1 MMLGGYRRL
10 PIEPSDSGDED
21 MLSHSSE
28 VGDDTISIVELE
40 EEAHVGVKK
49 VEAALQVY
57 GRYSRWV
64 LFASLALAS
73 FVYALDSS
81 TTPAYLTFA
90 TSSFGEHSLIGAITV
105 VQSLIVAVGK
115 PVIAKIADV
124 SSRGTAYVTVLC
136 FYALGYSVIASAP
149 SVGVIAGGIIL
160 YAIGNTGLQLLTQIV
175 IADITTL
182 TWRGLVVSLAST
194 PFIINAF
201 VGPNIS
207 SAVIEHLGWRWG
219 YGMFAILM
227 PLVLAP
233 LITTLLWGERKAKKL
248 ALVDSLLSRTRSRA
262 RSLSR
267 YSQTTR
273 SSKDTR
279 QFSYDILKQRFQRIA
294 EQLDLVGLILLGAA
308 ISLILLPLTMSVS
321 GSLRSGPIIAMLIVG
336 VVLLGIFAYW
346 DIRVAKIP
354 VFAPRFMRNTSVIIA
369 ALIGFFDFMSFY
381 LTYTYLYS
389 FVLVVKPWS
398 LVNATYFMQAQSVAL
413 TFSGIIAGICMRYF
427 HRYKYVLITGLIV
440 RFAGVTMMIYS
451 RGANSSDAELVATQI
466 LQGLGGGLAAVSSQV
481 GAQASVTHADVA
493 IITALVLLL
502 TEIGGAAGN
511 ACAGAIWSN
520 TMPRNLEKYLPW
532 LTDVQRADLYGSIT
546 SVTSLPRGNPVR
558 EGAIQAYDDTMKVMV
573 IAAVVVSVLP
583 MLLALGMP
591 NWYLGDKQNAVDA
604 ADLDGRKSVETEVGS
619 NETRNVNG
627 GDTSRMGDPA
637 P

>member
-1 MMLGGYRRL
+1 MLGGYRRL
-10 PIEPSDSGDED
+10 PTEPCHDGDED
-21 MLSHSSE
+21 VPSHSTE
-28 VGDDTISIVELE
+28 VGDDTISVVVLE

-57 GRYSRWV
+57 GRYPRWI

-73 FVYALDSS
+73 FVYSLDAS
-81 TTPAYLTFA
+81 TTSAYLTFA

-124 SSRGTAYVTVLC
+124 SSRGTAYIIVR
-136 FYALGYSVIASAP
+136 YSVIASAP
-149 SVGVIAGGIIL
+149 SVGAIAGGIIL
-160 YAIGNTGLQLLTQIV
+160 YAIGMQLLTQIV

-182 TWRGLVVSLAST
+182 SWRGLVVSLAST

-219 YGMFAILM
+219 YGMFAIAM

-233 LITTLLWGERKAKKL
+233 LIATLLWGERKAKKL
-248 ALVDSLLSRTRSRA
+248 ALVDSLLSSARSRA
-262 RSLSR
+262 R
-267 YSQTTR
+267 
-273 SSKDTR
+273 
-279 QFSYDILKQRFQRIA
+279 QRLRRLA
-294 EQLDLVGLILLGAA
+294 EQLDLVGLVLLGAA
-308 ISLILLPLTMSVS
+308 VSLILLPLTMSV
-321 GSLRSGPIIAMLIVG
+321 RSTIAMLAVG
-336 VVLLGIFAYW
+336 AALLGVFAYW
-346 DIRVAKIP
+346 DIRVAKAP
-354 VFAPRFMRNTSVIIA
+354 VIAPRFVRNRGVILA
-369 ALIGFFDFMSFY
+369 ASIGFLDFMSFY
-381 LTYTYLYS
+381 LTFTYLYS

-398 LVNATYFMQAQSVAL
+398 LVNATYFMQIQTVGL
-413 TFSGIIAGICMRYF
+413 TFSGIMAGISLRYF
-427 HRYKYVLITGLIV
+427 RRYKYVLVIGLIV
-440 RFAGVTMMIYS
+440 RFVGVTMMIHS
-451 RGANSSDAELVATQI
+451 RGANSSDAELVATQV

-502 TEIGGAAGN
+502 TEIGSATGN

-520 TMPRNLEKYLPW
+520 TMPGNLDKYLPW
-532 LTDVQRADLYGSIT
+532 LTDEQRAELYGSIT

-558 EGAIQAYDDTMKVMV
+558 EGVIQAYDDTMKIMV
-573 IAAVVVSVLP
+573 IAAIIASVLP

-604 ADLDGRKSVETEVGS
+604 TDLDGRKSVETESGSSEVGD
-619 NETRNVNG
+619 VNRADILRTE
-627 GDTSRMGDPA
+627 DTVA
-637 P
+637 

>member
-10 PIEPSDSGDED
+10 PTEPFHDGDEEVP
-21 MLSHSSE
+21 SHSTE
-28 VGDDTISIVELE
+28 VGDDTTSVVVLE

-57 GRYSRWV
+57 GRHPRWI

-73 FVYALDSS
+73 FVYSLDAS
-81 TTPAYLTFA
+81 TTSAYLTFA

-136 FYALGYSVIASAP
+136 FYVLGYSVIASAQG
-149 SVGVIAGGIIL
+149 VGAIAGGIIL
-160 YAIGNTGLQLLTQIV
+160 YAIGNTGMQLLTQII

-182 TWRGLVVSLAST
+182 SWRGLVVSLAST

-207 SAVIEHLGWRWG
+207 SAVIKHLGWRWG
-219 YGMFAILM
+219 YGMFAIVM

-233 LITTLLWGERKAKKL
+233 LIATLLWGERKAKKL
-248 ALVDSLLSRTRSRA
+248 ALVDSLLGSARSRA

-267 YSQTTR
+267 YSQ
-273 SSKDTR
+273 SSQGSEIGFQLGYTA
-279 QFSYDILKQRFQRIA
+279 LKQRLKRLA
-294 EQLDLVGLILLGAA
+294 EQLDLVGLVLLGAA
-308 ISLILLPLTMSVS
+308 ISLILLPLTMSVRGSLKS
-321 GSLRSGPIIAMLIVG
+321 GSIIAMLAVG
-336 VVLLGIFAYW
+336 VALLGIFAYW
-346 DIRVAKIP
+346 DIRVAKVP
-354 VFAPRFMRNTSVIIA
+354 VIAPRFVRNRSVILA
-369 ALIGFFDFMSFY
+369 AFIGFFDFMSFY
-381 LTYTYLYS
+381 LTFTYLYS

-398 LVNATYFMQAQSVAL
+398 LVNATYFMQIQTVGL
-413 TFSGIIAGICMRYF
+413 TFSGIIAGICLRYLR
-427 HRYKYVLITGLIV
+427 RYKYVLVIGLIV
-440 RFAGVTMMIYS
+440 RFVGVTMMIHS
-451 RGANSSDAELVATQI
+451 RGANSSDAELVATQV
-466 LQGLGGGLAAVSSQV
+466 LQGLGGGLAVVSSQV

-502 TEIGGAAGN
+502 TEIGAATGN

-520 TMPRNLEKYLPW
+520 TMPGNLDKYLPW
-532 LTDVQRADLYGSIT
+532 LTDEQRAELYGSIT

-558 EGAIQAYDDTMKVMV
+558 EGVIQAYDDTMKVMV
-573 IAAVVVSVLP
+573 IASIVASVLP

-591 NWYLGDKQNAVDA
+591 NWYLGDRQNAVDA
-604 ADLDGRKSVETEVGS
+604 TDLDGRKSVETESGSSEVGD
-619 NETRNVNG
+619 VNG
-627 GDTSRMGDPA
+627 GDMLRTGDPVA
-637 P
+637 

>member
-1 MMLGGYRRL
+1 M
-10 PIEPSDSGDED
+10 P
-21 MLSHSSE
+21 SHSSE

-124 SSRGTAYVTVLC
+124 SSRGTAYVTVR
-136 FYALGYSVIASAP
+136 YSVIASAP

-160 YAIGNTGLQLLTQIV
+160 YAIGLQLLTQIV

-207 SAVIEHLGWRWG
+207 SAVVEHLGWRWG

-248 ALVDSLLSRTRSRA
+248 PLVDSLLSRTRSRA

-273 SSKDTR
+273 SSKDSR
-279 QFSYDILKQRFQRIA
+279 QFNYDILKQRFQRIA

-336 VVLLGIFAYW
+336 VVLLGVFAYW

-481 GAQASVTHADVA
+481 GAQASVPHADVA

-558 EGAIQAYDDTMKVMV
+558 EGAIQAYDDTMKIMV
-573 IAAVVVSVLP
+573 ITAVVVSVLP

-591 NWYLGDKQNAVDA
+591 DWYLGDKQNAVDA
-604 ADLDGRKSVETEVGS
+604 ADLDGRKSQSGGTHVGL
-619 NETRNVNG
+619 TILHH
-627 GDTSRMGDPA
+627 
-637 P
+637 

>member
-1 MMLGGYRRL
+1 MLGGYRRL

-21 MLSHSSE
+21 MPSHSSE

-207 SAVIEHLGWRWG
+207 SAIIEHLGWRWG

-321 GSLRSGPIIAMLIVG
+321 GSLRSGPIIVMLIVG
-336 VVLLGIFAYW
+336 VVLLGVFAYW

>member
-1 MMLGGYRRL
+1 MLGGYRRL
-10 PIEPSDSGDED
+10 PTEPCHDGDED
-21 MLSHSSE
+21 VPSHSTE
-28 VGDDTISIVELE
+28 VGDDTISVVVLE

-57 GRYSRWV
+57 GRYPRWI

-73 FVYALDSS
+73 FVYSLDAS
-81 TTPAYLTFA
+81 TTSAYLTFA

-124 SSRGTAYVTVLC
+124 SSRGTAYIIVLC
-136 FYALGYSVIASAP
+136 FYVLGYSVIASAP
-149 SVGVIAGGIIL
+149 SVGAIAGGIIL
-160 YAIGNTGLQLLTQIV
+160 YAIGMQLLTQIV

-182 TWRGLVVSLAST
+182 SWRGLVVSLAST

-219 YGMFAILM
+219 YGMFAIAM

-233 LITTLLWGERKAKKL
+233 LIATLLWGERKAKKL
-248 ALVDSLLSRTRSRA
+248 ALVDSLLSSARSRA

-267 YSQTTR
+267 YSH
-273 SSKDTR
+273 SSQGLEIGFRLRYTLLR
-279 QFSYDILKQRFQRIA
+279 QRLRRLA
-294 EQLDLVGLILLGAA
+294 EQLDLVGLVLLGAA
-308 ISLILLPLTMSVS
+308 VSLILLPLTMSVR
-321 GSLRSGPIIAMLIVG
+321 GSLRSGSTIAMLAVG
-336 VVLLGIFAYW
+336 AALLGVFAYW
-346 DIRVAKIP
+346 DIRVAKAP
-354 VFAPRFMRNTSVIIA
+354 VIAPRFVRNRGVILA
-369 ALIGFFDFMSFY
+369 ASIGFLDFMSFY
-381 LTYTYLYS
+381 LTFTYLYS

-398 LVNATYFMQAQSVAL
+398 LVNATYFMQIQTVGL
-413 TFSGIIAGICMRYF
+413 TFSGIMAGISLRYF
-427 HRYKYVLITGLIV
+427 RRYKYVLVIGLIV
-440 RFAGVTMMIYS
+440 RFVGVTMMIHS
-451 RGANSSDAELVATQI
+451 RGANSSDAELVATQV

-502 TEIGGAAGN
+502 TEIGSATGN

-520 TMPRNLEKYLPW
+520 TMPGNLDKYLPW
-532 LTDVQRADLYGSIT
+532 LTDEQRAELYGSIT

-558 EGAIQAYDDTMKVMV
+558 EGVIQAYDDTMKIMV
-573 IAAVVVSVLP
+573 IAAIIASVLP

-604 ADLDGRKSVETEVGS
+604 TDLDGRKSVETESGSSEVGD
-619 NETRNVNG
+619 VNRADILRTE
-627 GDTSRMGDPA
+627 DTVA
-637 P
+637 